1 MSTVYQFGTEGVQ
14 EYTNT
19 RVGENDYF
27 IRLDWNQ
34 RTSDWRISIQNI
46 ETEEWL
52 CATRRLS
59 PGASVALF
67 PDGQMFCEG
76 PEEYTLEDLGDS
88 LRVRFFTFAELNK
101 YFELTNFYVD
111 PTPRIL

>member
-19 RVGENDYF
+19 RVGDNDYF
-27 IRLDWNQ
+27 MRLDWNQ
-34 RTSDWRISIQNI
+34 RTSDWRISIQNN

-52 CATRRLS
+52 CVTRRLT
-59 PGASVALF
+59 PGSSVALF

-76 PEEYTLEDLGDS
+76 PDEYTLEDLGDT
-88 LRVRFFTFAELNK
+88 LRLRFFTFGEL
-101 YFELTNFYVD
+101 FDFFALTDLYVD
-111 PTPRIL
+111 PAPRIL